1 MRWPRW
7 LSRQP
12 APIDDAGWCEVVD
25 SSALFGALCANR
37 LEALRKNAARFL
49 ADKRFH
55 AAGGHALDA
64 YQQLTIAAIA
74 CIPVHRL
81 GYRALRGWRD
91 VIVYPAGFRSRRQHH
106 DESTGVVTEVD
117 EDMIGEA
124 WDRGPVVFSWA
135 DIAEDLAFPFD
146 GFNVVIHEIAHKLD
160 MLDGSINGMPALSSA
175 IPRGDWIAVMQRAF
189 DAFVGAVERG
199 DEVGIDP
206 YAAESTDEFFAVVS
220 EYHHSAP
227 AQLHRCMPAVSALL
241 DRYYGPISES

>member
-1 MRWPRW
+1 MKWPGW
-7 LSRQP
+7 LHRQP
-12 APIDDAGWCEVVD
+12 APIHDTLWHQVIE
-25 SSALFGALCANR
+25 SSALFGELGASR
-37 LEALRKNAARFL
+37 LVALREDAARFL

-55 AAGGHALDA
+55 AAAGHPLDA
-64 YQQLTIAAIA
+64 NQQLTIAALA
-74 CIPVHRL
+74 CIPVYRL

-91 VIVYPAGFRSRRQHH
+91 VIVYPAGFRSRRLHH

-135 DIAEDLAFPFD
+135 DIAEDLASPFD

-160 MLDGSINGMPALSSA
+160 MLDGSVNGMPALPSA
-175 IPRGDWIAVMQRAF
+175 IARGNWIATMQQAF
-189 DAFVGAVERG
+189 DAFVDAVERD

-227 AQLHRCMPAVSALL
+227 AQLQRCMPAVATLL
-241 DRYYGPISES
+241 DRYYGSINES